1 MPGHK
6 TLPLNFQIAGRLTVG
21 ATMILGHNECP
32 EHSQCT
38 NLFDGKGDILAG
50 GYSCW
55 CEEGYEYI
63 THKIDLD
70 TVDGSVTGSVPLRD
84 RLVCNDIDECIT
96 LYPCNGRGLDS
107 GQYCMR
113 LMTVMQC

>member
-1 MPGHK
+1 M
-6 TLPLNFQIAGRLTVG
+6 IARTQNPTSQFSDRGPIDGRG
-21 ATMILGHNECP
+21 NHLGHNECP

-96 LYPCNGRGLDS
+96 LYPCNGMGLDS
-107 GQYCMR
+107 FMMIYDAV
-113 LMTVMQC
+113 L

>member
-6 TLPLNFQIAGRLTVG
+6 TLPHNFRIAGRLTVG

-96 LYPCNGRGLDS
+96 LYPCNGMGLDS
-107 GQYCMR
+107 FMMIYDAV
-113 LMTVMQC
+113 L